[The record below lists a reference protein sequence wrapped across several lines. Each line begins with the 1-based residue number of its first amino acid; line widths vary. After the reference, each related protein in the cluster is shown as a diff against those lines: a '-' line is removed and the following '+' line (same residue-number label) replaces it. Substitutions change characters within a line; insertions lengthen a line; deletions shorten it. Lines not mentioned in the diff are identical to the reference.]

1 MAVKFNSVNVFG
13 EPLIACS
20 AEPITGFFRDGCC
33 NTNEQ
38 DEGEHWVCV
47 VVSKSFLE
55 YSYEKGN
62 DLITPRPM
70 WNFPGLKDG
79 DRWCICA
86 SRWMQAHE
94 AGAAP
99 MVVLE
104 ATHEKLLEYIS
115 LEKLVK
121 YASK

>member
-1 MAVKFNSVNVFG
+1 MYAALSLLRVFSETAVAI
-13 EPLIACS
+13 P
-20 AEPITGFFRDGCC
+20 
-33 NTNEQ
+33 TNRM
-38 DEGEHWVCV
+38 
-47 VVSKSFLE
+47 
-55 YSYEKGN
+55 KGN

-86 SRWMQAHE
+86 TRWMQAHE

-99 MVVLE
+99 KVVLE
-104 ATHEKLLEYIS
+104 ATHEKLLEYIE
-115 LEKLVK
+115 LDKLVA